1 MVNFVSLQPP
11 MKGEV
16 TGRANRL
23 AILLN
28 YHKIIIII
36 IIILLLIII
45 IMFILDVIYNY
56 HVVED

>member
-36 IIILLLIII
+36 IILLLIII